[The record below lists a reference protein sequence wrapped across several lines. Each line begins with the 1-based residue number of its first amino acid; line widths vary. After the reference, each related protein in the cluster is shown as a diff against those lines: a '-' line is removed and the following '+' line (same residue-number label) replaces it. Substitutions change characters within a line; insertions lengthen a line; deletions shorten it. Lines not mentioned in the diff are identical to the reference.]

1 MARNTDLALL
11 KALREYER
19 AYAQL
24 STLRA
29 PASESMRSEVADA
42 VRGIHEELRRRGRT
56 VPLLGTIERREA
68 ARDEQGC

>member
-1 MARNTDLALL
+1 MTKSTDLALL

-29 PASESMRSEVADA
+29 PASESMRSQVADA
-42 VRGIHEELRRRGRT
+42 VRGIQEELRRRGRT
-56 VPLLGTIERREA
+56 VPLLVTTERREA
-68 ARDEQGC
+68 ARDKQG